1 MPEQGAGIRQQ
12 GIWIGLQGTPL
23 RRAANPQ
30 GTGVSLR
37 LQGRLGSLFLTMP
50 CTPGPQQHRLPRT
63 LQLRTRQAGSG
74 RTLHGDNRRSAPE
87 WVSTRHGWTDAEGI
101 AMRDGTHLKRD
112 GLARWRDD
120 SGMTRG

>member
-23 RRAANPQ
+23 RRAANLQ
-30 GTGVSLR
+30 GTGVRPR
-37 LQGRLGSLFLTMP
+37 LQGRLGSLFLTTL

-74 RTLHGDNRRSAPE
+74 RTSYGGIRRCAPE
-87 WVSTRHGWTDAEGI
+87 WAATG
-101 AMRDGTHLKRD
+101 
-112 GLARWRDD
+112 
-120 SGMTRG
+120 